1 MALLLF
7 SIFYFPSFL
16 EIGAIVI
23 MMITKTVMYV
33 TFYFCVNNKTLFY
46 LKANE

>member
-23 MMITKTVMYV
+23 RLVYKTVMSV
-33 TFYFCVNNKTLFY
+33 TFDFCVNNKTSFY
-46 LKANE
+46 LKTTE